1 MTIENLESNESEL
14 GVYRQLQ
21 QTLDEM
27 PKGFPSTKSGVEIR
41 LLKRLF
47 TPEEAK
53 IASKLKFHWKD
64 WESLE
69 NIYKRL
75 KPLGYSKEELEN
87 HLDSMINKG
96 AIWGR
101 KEGDKKLYSLA
112 LLIIGI
118 YEFQVNKLTK
128 EFLEDFNQY
137 VQEAWGENAQ
147 KIDIPQMRTIPIG
160 LNLEHDIGIAN
171 YNDIKQ
177 LFENVEGPFSIIN
190 CICRQEM
197 DLLGDPCQ
205 ITSRR
210 EVCMAFGSM
219 AKSYNDAG
227 WGREITKE
235 EALEIL
241 KKNEEEGL
249 IFRPGNSQKIDF
261 LCSCC
266 TCCCGGIKGLKQL
279 PNPADF
285 VTSDYYAEVDPDLCT
300 GCGTCIDRCQMDAIS
315 LVEDISIVNRKR
327 CIGCGNCVF
336 VCNDDAVQLKKK
348 DRQHVP
354 PMTGTDLYDE
364 ITKVGSKLKAREL
377 LKK

>member
-1 MTIENLESNESEL
+1 MNSNSLESNESEL
-14 GVYRQLQ
+14 SVYRQLQ

-27 PKGFPSTKSGVEIR
+27 PNGFPSTKSGVEIR

-47 TPEEAK
+47 STEEAK

-69 NIYKRL
+69 SIYKRL
-75 KPLGYSKEELEN
+75 IPLGYSKEELE
-87 HLDSMINKG
+87 HYLDSMISKG

-128 EFLEDFNQY
+128 EFLEDLFQY
-137 VQEAWGENAQ
+137 IEEAWGEKAQ
-147 KIDIPQMRTIPIG
+147 KITVSQMRTIPIG
-160 LNLEHDIGIAN
+160 LDLEHDVGIAN

-177 LFENVEGPFSIIN
+177 LFEHVEGPYTIVN
-190 CICRQEM
+190 CICRQKN
-197 DLLGDPCQ
+197 DILGDPCH

-210 EVCMAFGSM
+210 EVCMGFGIF
-219 AKSYNDAG
+219 AKAYIDAG

-266 TCCCGGIKGLKQL
+266 TCCCGIKSLKQL

-285 VTSDYYAEVDPDLCT
+285 VVSDYYAEVDPDLCT

-315 LVEDISIVNRKR
+315 LEEDISIVDRKR

-336 VCNDDAVQLKKK
+336 VCQDDAIQLKKK
-348 DRQHVP
+348 ERQYIP
-354 PMTGTDLYDE
+354 PITGTELYDE
-364 ITKVGSKLKAREL
+364 ITKAGSKL
-377 LKK
+377 